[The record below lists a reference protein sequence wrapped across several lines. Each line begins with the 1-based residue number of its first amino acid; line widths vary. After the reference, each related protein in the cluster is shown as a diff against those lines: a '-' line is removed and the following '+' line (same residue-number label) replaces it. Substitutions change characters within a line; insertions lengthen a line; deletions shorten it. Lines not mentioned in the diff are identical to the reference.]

1 MTQLWQK
8 VELNRDEQEIIE
20 ALRRHVEHG
29 NGEIII
35 QVRPG
40 SLRWR
45 EGFGHVRELPRKNT

>member
-1 MTQLWQK
+1 MNQLWQK
-8 VELNRDEQEIIE
+8 VELNRDEQDIIE
-20 ALRRHVEHG
+20 TLRRHVEHG

-45 EGFGHVRELPRKNT
+45 EGFGHVRELPRKKD